1 MQVQKTDIIVMGSG
15 VTGLLMALDL
25 SALGQVLLV
34 TKNQLKESNTQ
45 YAQGGIAAAINP
57 DDNPRIHLEDTLR
70 VGDGLCDRKAVQ
82 VLVEEG
88 PTRVRRLADL
98 GVEFDRN
105 GESFATTLEGGHSR
119 KRVLHARGDATGSE
133 FERALIQQVRSHPNI
148 RVKEYVMG
156 IDLLMHQGRCRG
168 LLLFDLKDKTAFAV
182 DAKAVVLASGGAGA
196 LYKHTTNPAGATG
209 DGMAMAYRSGAELMD
224 MEFIQFHPTAL
235 KVEGAPRFLISE
247 AVRGE
252 GAYLRNINDQLFMA
266 KYHPKLEL
274 APRDVVS
281 RAIFYEMHET
291 RADHVFLDLTHLP
304 AELIERRFPTILKM
318 CLQYGIDI
326 RKDLIPV
333 SPAAHYF
340 MGGIHT
346 DIDGRTTIP
355 GLFAAGETACTG
367 VHGANRL
374 ASNSLLEC
382 VVFGERGVE
391 AISRYLKTNDF
402 PPLDKIP
409 VFSCPE
415 GSMDGSLRE
424 TVRELM
430 WESAG
435 VIREKKDME
444 RALSSF
450 VSMEKSLKPVFNA
463 EFFEAKNLLEIGKLT
478 LRAALAREESRGAHY
493 RKDFP
498 AKNDALWRKHLVF
511 EKDKMGTREVE

>member
-1 MQVQKTDIIVMGSG
+1 MSIIRTDILVVGSG

-25 SALGQVLLV
+25 SASGNVLLV
-34 TKNQLKESNTQ
+34 TKNQLKESNTE

-70 VGDGLCDRKAVQ
+70 VGDGLCDQKAVQ

-88 PTRVRRLADL
+88 PTRVRRLAEL
-98 GVEFDRN
+98 GVNFDRN
-105 GESFATTLEGGHSR
+105 GEGFATTLEGGHSR
-119 KRVLHARGDATGSE
+119 KRVLHAKGDATGSE

-148 RVKEYVMG
+148 QVREYLMG
-156 IDLLMHQGRCRG
+156 VEILMHQNRCRG
-168 LLLFDLKDKTAFAV
+168 LLLFDLKEKKVFPV
-182 DAKAVVLASGGAGA
+182 EAKAVVFASGGAGA

-209 DGMAMAYRSGAELMD
+209 DGMAMACRAGAELMD

-291 RADHVFLDLTHLP
+291 QADHVYLDLTHM
-304 AELIERRFPTILKM
+304 ATELIERRFPTILKM
-318 CLQYGIDI
+318 CQAYGIDI

-346 DIDGRTTIP
+346 DINSRTTLP

-382 VVFGERGVE
+382 VVFGERAVD
-391 AISRYLKTNDF
+391 AVARYLKETPF
-402 PPLDKIP
+402 TPLSEVTVP
-409 VFSCPE
+409 AYAEQLQES
-415 GSMDGSLRE
+415 GLRE

-435 VIREKKDME
+435 VIRGKQDLE
-444 RALSSF
+444 RALFAFS
-450 VSMEKSLKPVFNA
+450 SMEKSLKPSLDL
-463 EFFEAKNLLEIGKLT
+463 EYFEVRNLLEVGKLT

-498 AKNDALWRKHLVF
+498 AKNDELWHKHLVF
-511 EKDKMGTREVE
+511 RGEAMSTREVG